1 MKQLLLLRH
10 AKSSWESLVEDRNRS
25 LTEGGVNR
33 IKRIA
38 KASSQLFKSYEVVFS
53 SPANR
58 AMHTACV
65 MMHEVQMP
73 FEYFNL
79 REQLYTFKVS
89 ELINFI
95 KSLPDHY
102 SKVICVGHN
111 PAFTYAVSTLS
122 TTNLDH
128 LPTAAWA
135 QIQFEQNKWEH
146 IKNGKAQIGLPKDIL
161 K

>member
-10 AKSSWESLVEDRNRS
+10 AKSSWESLAEDRNRS

-38 KASSQLFKSYEVVFS
+38 KASSELFKSYEVVFS

-65 MMHEVQMP
+65 MMCEVQMP

>member
-10 AKSSWESLVEDRNRS
+10 AKSSWESLAEDRNRS
-25 LTEGGVNR
+25 LTQGGVNR

-38 KASSQLFKSYEVVFS
+38 KASSELFKSYEVVFS

>member
-10 AKSSWESLVEDRNRS
+10 AKSSWESLAEDRNRS

-33 IKRIA
+33 IKRMA
-38 KASSQLFKSYEVVFS
+38 KASSELFKSYEVVFS

-65 MMHEVQMP
+65 MMCEVQMP

-135 QIQFEQNKWEH
+135 QIQFEQNKWEY

>member
-10 AKSSWESLVEDRNRS
+10 AKSSWESLAEDRNRS

-33 IKRIA
+33 IKRMA
-38 KASSQLFKSYEVVFS
+38 KASSELFKSYEVVFS

-65 MMHEVQMP
+65 MMCEVQMQ

>member
-10 AKSSWESLVEDRNRS
+10 AKSSWESLAEDRNRS

-33 IKRIA
+33 IKRMA
-38 KASSQLFKSYEVVFS
+38 KASSELFKSYEVVFS

-65 MMHEVQMP
+65 MMCEVQMP

>member
-1 MKQLLLLRH
+1 M
-10 AKSSWESLVEDRNRS
+10 
-25 LTEGGVNR
+25 
-33 IKRIA
+33 A
-38 KASSQLFKSYEVVFS
+38 KASSELFKSYEVVFS

-65 MMHEVQMP
+65 MMCEVQMP

>member
-10 AKSSWESLVEDRNRS
+10 AKSSWESLAEDRNRS
-25 LTEGGVNR
+25 LTEGRVNR
-33 IKRIA
+33 IKRMA
-38 KASSQLFKSYEVVFS
+38 KASSELFKSYEVVFS

-65 MMHEVQMP
+65 MMCEVQMP

>member
-146 IKNGKAQIGLPKDIL
+146 IKNGMAQIGLPKDIL

>member
-1 MKQLLLLRH
+1 MKQLLLLLH
-10 AKSSWESLVEDRNRS
+10 AKSSWESLAEDRNRS
-25 LTEGGVNR
+25 LTEGVVNR
-33 IKRIA
+33 IKRMA
-38 KASSQLFKSYEVVFS
+38 KASSELFKSYEVVFS

-65 MMHEVQMP
+65 MMCEVQMP

-146 IKNGKAQIGLPKDIL
+146 IKNGKAQIGLTKDIL

>member
-10 AKSSWESLVEDRNRS
+10 AKSSWESLAEDRNRS
-25 LTEGGVNR
+25 LTQGGVNR

-38 KASSQLFKSYEVVFS
+38 KASSELFKSYEVVFS

-65 MMHEVQMP
+65 MMCEVQMP

>member
-1 MKQLLLLRH
+1 MKELLLLRH

-25 LTEGGVNR
+25 LTEGGV
-33 IKRIA
+33 
-38 KASSQLFKSYEVVFS
+38 EVVFS

-58 AMHTACV
+58 AMHTACII
-65 MMHEVQMP
+65 MHEVQMP
-73 FEYFNL
+73 FEFLNL
-79 REQLYTFKVS
+79 REQLYTFEVS
-89 ELINFI
+89 QLINFI

-135 QIQFEQNKWEH
+135 QIQFEQNQWNLIDK
-146 IKNGKAQIGLPKDIL
+146 GQARIGLPKDIL

>member
-10 AKSSWESLVEDRNRS
+10 AKSSWESLAEDRNRS

-33 IKRIA
+33 IKRMA
-38 KASSQLFKSYEVVFS
+38 KASSELFKSYEVVFS

-65 MMHEVQMP
+65 MMCEVQMP

-111 PAFTYAVSTLS
+111 PSFTYAVSTLS

>member
-10 AKSSWESLVEDRNRS
+10 AKSSWESLAEDRNRS
-25 LTEGGVNR
+25 LTQGGVNR
-33 IKRIA
+33 IKRMA
-38 KASSQLFKSYEVVFS
+38 KASSELFKSYEVVFS

-65 MMHEVQMP
+65 MMCEVQMP

-128 LPTAAWA
+128 LPTAALA

>member
-10 AKSSWESLVEDRNRS
+10 AKSSWESLAEDRNRS

-33 IKRIA
+33 IKRMA
-38 KASSQLFKSYEVVFS
+38 KASSELFKSYEVVFS

-65 MMHEVQMP
+65 MMCEVQMP

-146 IKNGKAQIGLPKDIL
+146 IKNGMAQIGLPKDIL

>member
-10 AKSSWESLVEDRNRS
+10 AKSSWESLAEDRNRS
-25 LTEGGVNR
+25 LTQGGVNR

-38 KASSQLFKSYEVVFS
+38 KASSELFKSYEVVFS

-65 MMHEVQMP
+65 MTCEVQMP

-146 IKNGKAQIGLPKDIL
+146 IKNGMAQIGLPKDIL

>member
-1 MKQLLLLRH
+1 MKQLLLLLH
-10 AKSSWESLVEDRNRS
+10 AKSSWESLAEDRNRS
-25 LTEGGVNR
+25 LTEGVVNR
-33 IKRIA
+33 IKRMA
-38 KASSQLFKSYEVVFS
+38 KASSELFKSYEVVFS

-65 MMHEVQMP
+65 MMCEVQMP

>member
-10 AKSSWESLVEDRNRS
+10 AKSSWESLAEDRNRS
-25 LTEGGVNR
+25 LTQGGVNR

-38 KASSQLFKSYEVVFS
+38 KASYELFKSYEVVFS

-146 IKNGKAQIGLPKDIL
+146 IKNGMAQIGLPKDIL

>member
-10 AKSSWESLVEDRNRS
+10 AKSSWESLAEDRNRS

-33 IKRIA
+33 IKRMA
-38 KASSQLFKSYEVVFS
+38 KASSELFKSYEVVFS

-65 MMHEVQMP
+65 MMCEVQMP

-135 QIQFEQNKWEH
+135 QIQFEQIKWEH

>member
-10 AKSSWESLVEDRNRS
+10 AKSSWESLAEDRNRS

-33 IKRIA
+33 IKRMA
-38 KASSQLFKSYEVVFS
+38 KAYSELFKSYEVVFS

-65 MMHEVQMP
+65 MMCEVQMP

-135 QIQFEQNKWEH
+135 QIKFEQNKWEH

>member
-1 MKQLLLLRH
+1 MKELLLLRH

-33 IKRIA
+33 ITRMA
-38 KASSQLFKSYEVVFS
+38 TASSELFKSFEVVFS

-58 AMHTACV
+58 AMHTACI

-73 FEYFNL
+73 FEFLNL
-79 REQLYTFKVS
+79 REQLYTFEVS
-89 ELINFI
+89 QLINFI

-135 QIQFEQNKWEH
+135 QIQFEQNQWNLIDK
-146 IKNGKAQIGLPKDIL
+146 GQARIGLPKVIL

>member
-10 AKSSWESLVEDRNRS
+10 AKSSWESLAEDRNRS
-25 LTEGGVNR
+25 LTQGGVNR

-38 KASSQLFKSYEVVFS
+38 KASSELFKSYEVVFS

-65 MMHEVQMP
+65 MMCEVQMP

-135 QIQFEQNKWEH
+135 QIQFEQNKWEY

>member
-10 AKSSWESLVEDRNRS
+10 AKSSWESLAEDRNRS

-33 IKRIA
+33 IKRMA
-38 KASSQLFKSYEVVFS
+38 KAYSELFKSYEVVFS

-65 MMHEVQMP
+65 MMCEVQMP

>member
-10 AKSSWESLVEDRNRS
+10 AKSSWESLAEDRNRS
-25 LTEGGVNR
+25 LTQGGVNR

-38 KASSQLFKSYEVVFS
+38 KASSELFKSYEVVFS

-146 IKNGKAQIGLPKDIL
+146 IKNGMAQIGLPKDIL

>member
-10 AKSSWESLVEDRNRS
+10 AKSSWESLAEDRNRS

-38 KASSQLFKSYEVVFS
+38 KASSELFKSYEVVFS

>member
-10 AKSSWESLVEDRNRS
+10 AKSSWESLAEDRNRS
-25 LTEGGVNR
+25 LTQGGVNR

-38 KASSQLFKSYEVVFS
+38 KASSELFKSYEVVFS
-53 SPANR
+53 SPAIR

-135 QIQFEQNKWEH
+135 QIQFEQNKWEY

>member
-1 MKQLLLLRH
+1 MKELILLRH
-10 AKSSWESLVEDRNRS
+10 AKSSWESLAEDRNRS

-38 KASSQLFKSYEVVFS
+38 KASSELFKSYEVVFS

-65 MMHEVQMP
+65 MMCEVQMP

-95 KSLPDHY
+95 KSLPDNY

-111 PAFTYAVSTLS
+111 HAFTYAVSTLS

>member
-1 MKQLLLLRH
+1 MKELLLLRH
-10 AKSSWESLVEDRNRS
+10 AKSSWETLVEDRNRS

-33 IKRIA
+33 IKRMA
-38 KASSQLFKSYEVVFS
+38 TASSELFKSFEVVFS

-58 AMHTACV
+58 AMHTACI
-65 MMHEVQMP
+65 MMHQVQMP
-73 FEYFNL
+73 FEFLNL
-79 REQLYTFKVS
+79 REQLYTFEVS
-89 ELINFI
+89 HLINFI

-111 PAFTYAVSTLS
+111 PAFTQAVSTLS

-128 LPTAAWA
+128 LPTASWA
-135 QIQFEQNKWEH
+135 QIQFEQNEWEH
-146 IKNGKAQIGLPKDIL
+146 IQNGQAQIGLPKDIL